1 MDSSDFTLVFGGEE
15 VLCHK
20 HILAAASPVLE
31 AMVKNNHREAIES
44 KADIKLSAEIG
55 RTFVQY
61 IYTGEM
67 QVDVLKEHALA
78 FLEMGE
84 MFNLQELK
92 DLAES
97 EMLSQLTK
105 ENMVQKISLGELFR
119 ADDIFEAA
127 LRMTKANMTWVRSQV
142 CF

>member
-92 DLAES
+92 HLAES

-105 ENMVQKISLGELFR
+105 ENMVQMISLGELFR
-119 ADDIFEAA
+119 ADDIFKAA

>member
-1 MDSSDFTLVFGGEE
+1 M
-15 VLCHK
+15 
-20 HILAAASPVLE
+20 AAASPVLE

-44 KADIKLSAEIG
+44 KANMKLSAEVG
-55 RTFVQY
+55 RAFVRF
-61 IYTGEM
+61 IYTGDLEE
-67 QVDVLKEHALA
+67 DVLKENAPA
-78 FLEMGE
+78 FLEMGDMYE
-84 MFNLQELK
+84 LQELK
-92 DLAES
+92 NLAET

-105 ENMVQKISLGELFR
+105 ENMLQMILLGEIFR